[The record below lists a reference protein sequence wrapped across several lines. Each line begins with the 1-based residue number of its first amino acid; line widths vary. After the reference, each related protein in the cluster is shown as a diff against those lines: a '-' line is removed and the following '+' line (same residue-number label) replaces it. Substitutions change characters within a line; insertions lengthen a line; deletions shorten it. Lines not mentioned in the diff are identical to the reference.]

1 MNRQGVPS
9 RELFEHFLLAVRPYF
24 YPVGKPEEE
33 KRQAEHAL
41 YLFCLH
47 NITDSFAPKPTDNEV
62 NLPPPRNPTPL
73 SLQCEA
79 KMMLAISTTQGR
91 KGNSLMA
98 TADNLMTLS

>member
-1 MNRQGVPS
+1 LNRQGVPS

-62 NLPPPRNPTPL
+62 NLLPPPQPH
-73 SLQCEA
+73 S
-79 KMMLAISTTQGR
+79 SFTTVRG
-91 KGNSLMA
+91 KDDASDFDYTGS
-98 TADNLMTLS
+98 

>member
-1 MNRQGVPS
+1 MCVRAQATTAWLTLFLFHSNGQGVPS

-33 KRQAEHAL
+33 RRQAEHAL

-62 NLPPPRNPTPL
+62 TPAAL
-73 SLQCEA
+73 LLFHHSARQ
-79 KMMLAISTTQGR
+79 R
-91 KGNSLMA
+91 
-98 TADNLMTLS
+98 